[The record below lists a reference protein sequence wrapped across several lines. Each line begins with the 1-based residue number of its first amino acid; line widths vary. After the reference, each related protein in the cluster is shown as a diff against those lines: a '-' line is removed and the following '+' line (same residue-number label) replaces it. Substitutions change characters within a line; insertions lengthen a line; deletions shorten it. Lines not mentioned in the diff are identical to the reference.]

1 MTIPQTRQF
10 HLPFLRLSAINHQM
24 KTILSS
30 ALLIACGLLFSGCET
45 DLPPTPKAEPSLSRG
60 LKGQGTIVP
69 IDQKNDPMINETT
82 GSVH

>member
-1 MTIPQTRQF
+1 VTIPQTRQF

-30 ALLIACGLLFSGCET
+30 ALLIACGLVFSGCET
-45 DLPPTPKAEPSLSRG
+45 DLPPSPKAEPSLSRG

-69 IDQKNDPMINETT
+69 VDQKSDPMINKTN
-82 GSVH
+82 SSAH